1 MMEVG
6 LNFGLSLSE
15 FSPEQM
21 IRIAR
26 EAERLGYES
35 LWCGDH
41 LILPPEI
48 PLRDT
53 SEPDKPVSRVTP
65 SETTRVLFQPRA
77 PMPDVL
83 TVFSH
88 MAAVTSRLV
97 LGTDVYVLALRN
109 PMVVARQAATVDW
122 LSGGRLMLGVGLG
135 WIPGEYEA
143 AGIPWSE
150 RAGRTE
156 ESIEVMRSLWT
167 EEETSHT
174 GRYFEFGRSLFWPK
188 PARPGGPP
196 ILIGG
201 ESAAALERAARLG
214 DGWCARYQSPDSLR
228 ARLKSI
234 GDMRAQHGTGGRPFE
249 VMVRIRPDVTPGA
262 LAALD
267 SAGVTRANVS
277 LQWITDFDWILAEM
291 IRVSGVLGLAR

>member
-21 IRIAR
+21 VRIAR

-65 SETTRVLFQPRA
+65 SETTRVLFQPQA

-109 PMVVARQAATVDW
+109 PMVVAR
-122 LSGGRLMLGVGLG
+122 
-135 WIPGEYEA
+135 
-143 AGIPWSE
+143 
-150 RAGRTE
+150 
-156 ESIEVMRSLWT
+156 
-167 EEETSHT
+167 
-174 GRYFEFGRSLFWPK
+174 
-188 PARPGGPP
+188 
-196 ILIGG
+196 
-201 ESAAALERAARLG
+201 
-214 DGWCARYQSPDSLR
+214 
-228 ARLKSI
+228 
-234 GDMRAQHGTGGRPFE
+234 
-249 VMVRIRPDVTPGA
+249 
-262 LAALD
+262 
-267 SAGVTRANVS
+267 
-277 LQWITDFDWILAEM
+277 
-291 IRVSGVLGLAR
+291 

>member
-1 MMEVG
+1 MEVG

-21 IRIAR
+21 VRIAR
-26 EAERLGYES
+26 DAERLGYES

-48 PLRDT
+48 PLRDM
-53 SEPDKPVSRVTP
+53 SEPDKPVSQVAP
-65 SETTRVLFQPRA
+65 SETTRVIFQPQA

-97 LGTDVYVLALRN
+97 FGTDVYVLALRN

-122 LSGGRLMLGVGLG
+122 LSGGRLVLGVGLG
-135 WIPGEYEA
+135 WLPGEYEA
-143 AGIPWSE
+143 ARIPWSE

-156 ESIEVMRSLWT
+156 EAIGVMRSLWT
-167 EEETSHT
+167 EEETSHV

-201 ESAAALERAARLG
+201 ESTAALKRAARLG
-214 DGWCARYQSPDSLR
+214 DGWCARYQTPESLR
-228 ARLKSI
+228 PRLKVIS
-234 GDMRAQHGTGGRPFE
+234 DMRAEHGTGDRPFE
-249 VMVRIRPDVTPGA
+249 VMVKIDPDFTLDA

-267 SAGVTRANVS
+267 SAGATRANIS
-277 LQWITDFDWILAEM
+277 FQWITDFDWILSEM
-291 IRVSGVLGLAR
+291 IRVSEVLGLAR